1 MIVKELLKHL
11 EKTDSINELKEKLRK
26 LDGNAEVRLRCDDN
40 DKYYL
45 SIRERFDYTVELE
58 KS

>member
-1 MIVKELLKHL
+1 MKARKLLEQLQKM
-11 EKTDSINELKEKLRK
+11 EGNKELKEKLQK